1 VVVVV
6 EPARKV
12 IEMKD
17 MEVEVVVPLH
27 MVLYLY
33 HREKHLHSQSVR
45 EVMVEDKEQ
54 MARPEAILQLQELVR
69 F

>member
-6 EPARKV
+6 EPVLKE

-17 MEVEVVVPLH
+17 MVVAVVVPLH

-33 HREKHLHSQSVR
+33 HREKH
-45 EVMVEDKEQ
+45 
-54 MARPEAILQLQELVR
+54 
-69 F
+69 

>member
-27 MVLYLY
+27 MVLYL
-33 HREKHLHSQSVR
+33 
-45 EVMVEDKEQ
+45 
-54 MARPEAILQLQELVR
+54 
-69 F
+69 